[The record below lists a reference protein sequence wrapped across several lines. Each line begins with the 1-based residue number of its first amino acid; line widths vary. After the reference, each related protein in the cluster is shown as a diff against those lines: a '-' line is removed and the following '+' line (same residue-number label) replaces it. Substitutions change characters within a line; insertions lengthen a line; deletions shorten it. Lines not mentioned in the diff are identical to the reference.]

1 MLKRKKALPGGYLLV
16 NLNLI
21 VERPDGL
28 IKEG

>member
-1 MLKRKKALPGGYLLV
+1 MQKEEDTRGGYLLV